1 MSATVEAPVASTLFD
16 LERLDVYRL
25 LQRALEIGRSDARRF
40 SSPEELLSSRLS
52 PEIREVYAALFKGG
66 FNRHD
71 LAALEHSGYV
81 LFLWPLLSLDSLP
94 LIPSIGAESR
104 DGYDAVRFAA
114 VMTCVWAVV
123 EDHSDGRSDYAD
135 LLRQVAKEHPV
146 AFECVFYNAAQL
158 FMLESWR
165 SDLCDTRECDAADRL
180 TILELRA
187 LLRFFILCFQSFEV
201 GGIRRCCVQLASP
214 AIWLHIPEVVRE
226 RNIYAHNRLAQG
238 LFQRSTKRLEER
250 YDTLDDVKG
259 LPLFS
264 GLDGVR
270 SLYELSAVDAEGHR
284 KLNDRA
290 RFLLS
295 RDFLNSV
302 LNHFIYVL
310 EDGID
315 LDAFSSADSTVQER
329 AMQRLM
335 LCENHMEFLIDL
347 LSQLNTR
354 RVVKP
359 LCDAKL
365 ILVRCRQ
372 TPLHEHLEGSL
383 FKSMLRILNFYVKFY
398 IDEELGTPLAYDKVM
413 EHYYQRFEAFQR
425 VCFTKFGSDEVL
437 KGVHLLSA
445 FEVHQKGGLTELLSQ
460 CKSSVLG
467 RLVLELGLFAVEDND
482 MESPRLMRPA
492 AVNLTPI
499 KEKGKKAVKQ
509 FLIGVINAHLERQ
522 VDSVAFLNSL
532 PLYPTEE
539 LLWSSS
545 ELPNANAYIRMSS
558 LALNKLNLQYLT
570 VFDFLY
576 RNFSLFRLES
586 ASQIKYDLEEAID
599 SCCPRAYLG
608 RGGSK
613 SGQQQLVETRFEGSH
628 PMAIGVT
635 SFTIRNVS
643 SATVLHSDSSFVDA
657 EIVVDTSLIKE
668 FQVRRDWQRLKRYDV
683 VFLVSVSAPLQQ
695 VRKRLDEYESPEE
708 VPLNLG
714 INLVRGAEI
723 CQVLDE
729 EGHVISDLN
738 PYETRTPIGFRL
750 VLRVRLDYNQYLE
763 DISRDPNIYG
773 HMNLLVRRP
782 ARVNTFKAVLASL
795 RHMINRPT
803 ALPGWLSDLVLG
815 FGAPLQCQYPQME
828 PPEWRLNLLNTW
840 KSVGHFM
847 ETNSSFVVKAALLG
861 DSADGWEA
869 REVSESEL
877 FVRPL
882 QGSALTGADGAA
894 VAANVAGDFNSWCAL
909 SQLGLRVDPATLQPL
924 GNGRYMLSTSVGFM
938 VVEVDGSMLAS
949 MNEKGAVVH
958 GQRSDLRLP
967 PKVALLVPRFHVPSP
982 RAELAAPRPNIVFT
996 PAQVEAIRS
1005 GVSPGLTV
1013 IVGPPGTGKT
1023 DCVCQIVGILFR
1035 NLPEERT
1042 VVCTHSNYALND
1054 IFTKLVLN
1062 GHVDEH
1068 HIVRL
1073 GGSEFEIEGLGDF
1086 SKWGR
1091 VNFILQRRLDML
1103 ALVKKLVD
1111 ALEVPGDYNFSLQ
1124 LSLSFFNSKVLPLLR
1139 HQGALSVVASDPG
1152 DTNPTNEA
1160 DQGAAGDASS
1170 ELKDVNGE
1178 GKAETSPEGRADK
1191 RANNV
1196 PRLLALLN
1204 GFFNSE
1210 VEFAP
1215 SLRDLSTRWQ
1225 HLQLCGSAGD
1235 AQLHEKR
1242 CEFLMYMY
1250 SMIKELQPFEVLRNN
1265 HDRGRYLVEKYARL
1279 VAMTCT
1285 HASLG
1290 RETMESLRYSNLVME
1305 EAAQVLEAE
1314 TFALLAHPLK
1324 RVILSGDHY
1333 QLPPVV
1339 NNRSL
1344 LQFSNMQQSLF
1355 HRLVRLDTPHVIL
1368 DRQGRC
1374 RPEIASLFTH
1384 FYPVKIDNIDLALSL
1399 PEFGSCNRG
1408 FEHTVQFVDC
1418 AGSESAPIPHYYQ
1431 NLEEAEFVVA
1441 TYMYMRLRGYRSENI
1456 VILCMYNGQRALIED
1471 IVKHKCAWNPR
1482 IKAPRAIATADKFQ
1496 GRQSDIVL
1504 LSLVRTARPGHLRDP
1519 RRMLVALSRARLGLY
1534 IFGSWR
1540 LFRGCRQLQ
1549 QFATRLDAYP
1559 KQLRLLPDDT
1569 AASAVSV
1576 SRYSEMEP
1584 ILQQLQ

>member
-1 MSATVEAPVASTLFD
+1 MEAPVASTLFD
-16 LERLDVYRL
+16 LERLEVYRL
-25 LQRALEIGRSDARRF
+25 LQRALEIGREDAQRF
-40 SSPEELLSSRLS
+40 SSPEEMLSSRLGA
-52 PEIREVYAALFKGG
+52 EICEVYAALFKGG
-66 FNRHD
+66 FNRQD
-71 LAALEHSGYV
+71 LAALEHSSYV
-81 LFLWPLLSLDSLP
+81 LFLWPLLSLDALP
-94 LIPSIGAESR
+94 LIPSLSAESR
-104 DGYDAVRFAA
+104 DRFHAIRVSA

-123 EDHSDGRSDYAD
+123 EDHSSGRSDYAD
-135 LLRQVAKEHPV
+135 LLRQVAKEHPS

-165 SDLCDTRECDAADRL
+165 SDLCDTRECEAMDRL

-187 LLRFFILCFQSFEV
+187 LMRFFILCFQSFEV
-201 GGIRRCCVQLASP
+201 GGIRRCCVQLVSP

-250 YDTLDDVKG
+250 YDGLDDAPG
-259 LPLFS
+259 LPRFS
-264 GLDGVR
+264 DLDSVK
-270 SLYELSAVDAEGHR
+270 SLYELSGSDAEGHG

-310 EDGID
+310 EDGLD
-315 LDAFSSADSTVQER
+315 LDAFSSADSTVQDR

-335 LCENHMEFLIDL
+335 LCENHMEFVIDL

-354 RVVKP
+354 RIVKP

-383 FKSMLRILNFYVKFY
+383 FKSMLRILNFYMKFY

-413 EHYYQRFEAFQR
+413 EQYYHRFEAFQR

-482 MESPRLMRPA
+482 MEAPRLMRPA

-545 ELPNANAYIRMSS
+545 ELPNPHAYIRMSS

-576 RNFSLFRLES
+576 RNFSLYRLES
-586 ASQIKYDLEEAID
+586 ASHIKYDLEEAID
-599 SCCPRAYLG
+599 SCCPRAHLG
-608 RGGSK
+608 RGGPK
-613 SGQQQLVETRFEGSH
+613 MGQQELTETRFEGSH
-628 PMAIGVT
+628 PMAIAVS

-643 SATVLHSDSSFVDA
+643 SATVLHSDSSFVEA

-683 VFLVSVSAPLQQ
+683 VFLVSVAAPVQQ
-695 VRKRLDEYESPEE
+695 VRKRLDEYETPEE

-714 INLVRGAEI
+714 INLVRGAEV

-750 VLRVRLDYNQYLE
+750 ILRVRLDYNQYIQ
-763 DISRDPNIYG
+763 DIAQDPNIYG
-773 HMNLLVRRP
+773 NMNLLVRRQ

-795 RHMINRPT
+795 RNMINRPK
-803 ALPGWLSDLVLG
+803 ALPGWLSDLILG
-815 FGAPLQCQYPQME
+815 FGDPLQCQYPQME
-828 PPEWRLNLLNTW
+828 PSEWCLNFLDTW

-847 ETNSSFVVKAALLG
+847 ETNNSFVVKVALLKG
-861 DSADGWEA
+861 YADGWET
-869 REVSESEL
+869 RQVSESEL
-877 FVRPL
+877 FVRTL
-882 QGSALTGADGAA
+882 QSVSLKDADATT
-894 VAANVAGDFNSWCAL
+894 VATSVAGDCNTWAAL
-909 SQLGLRVDPATLQPL
+909 SQLGLSVDTASIQPL
-924 GNGRYMLSTSVGFM
+924 GDNRYMFSTSVGFM
-938 VVEVDGSMLAS
+938 VMEVDAGMLAS
-949 MNEKGAVVH
+949 LNEKGNVVH
-958 GQRSDLRLP
+958 GRRPDLRLP
-967 PKVALLVPRFHVPSP
+967 PKVAFLVPQFHVPSP
-982 RAELAAPRPNIVFT
+982 RDELATPRPNIVFT
-996 PAQVEAIRS
+996 PAQVETIRS

-1073 GGSEFEIEGLGDF
+1073 GGAEFEIEGLGDF

-1103 ALVKKLVD
+1103 DLVKKLVD

-1139 HQGALSVVASDPG
+1139 HKGALSVVTSNSADKTPA
-1152 DTNPTNEA
+1152 NEA
-1160 DQGAAGDASS
+1160 EQGATDDAMHEDKDAQSGNKTESS
-1170 ELKDVNGE
+1170 PQGI
-1178 GKAETSPEGRADK
+1178 ADK
-1191 RANNV
+1191 RAHNV
-1196 PRLLALLN
+1196 PRLLELLN

-1225 HLQLCGSAGD
+1225 HLQLCGSVND
-1235 AQLHEKR
+1235 PQLHEKR

-1250 SMIKELQPFEVLRNN
+1250 NMIKELQPFEVLRNN

-1355 HRLVRLDTPHVIL
+1355 HRLVRLETPHVIL
-1368 DRQGRC
+1368 NRQGRS

-1399 PEFGSCNRG
+1399 PEFGSRNRCL
-1408 FEHTVQFVDC
+1408 EHNLQFVDC
-1418 AGSESAPIPHYYQ
+1418 EGSESAPIPHYYQ

-1441 TYMYMRLRGYRSENI
+1441 TYMYMRLCGYRSEDI

-1482 IKAPRAIATADKFQ
+1482 IKAPRAISTADKFQ

-1549 QFATRLDAYP
+1549 QFASRLDAYP
-1559 KQLRLLPDDT
+1559 KELRLLPDDT
-1569 AASAVSV
+1569 DASAVSV
-1576 SRYSEMEP
+1576 RRYSEMEP
-1584 ILQQLQ
+1584 ILQKLQ